1 MHYWAF
7 WRFQQQQHED
17 DCYWGEISRKKETH
31 NNSQTERDRKSMLEF
46 YNFYN
51 SNRKSAT
58 LWVHFLE
65 FIIHVHTPL
74 VNCFVNAV
82 MSTTPPQINL

>member
-51 SNRKSAT
+51 SNRKKCN
-58 LWVHFLE
+58 F
-65 FIIHVHTPL
+65 
-74 VNCFVNAV
+74 
-82 MSTTPPQINL
+82 MSSFSRVYHSRTHPSC

>member
-7 WRFQQQQHED
+7 WRLQQQHED

-51 SNRKSAT
+51 SNRESAT

-65 FIIHVHTPL
+65 FIIHVHTPR

-82 MSTTPPQINL
+82 MSTTPQINL